1 MFQTIA
7 GTTARKESPTAR
19 ISRPA
24 SRVSIGANSALLP
37 GSESASK
44 PFRRAE
50 RRSMCFGHVGGEE
63 RTKIVEEEFAAF
75 LGTIERQKNQLCH
88 PLREG
93 VGLSIRAAQRFDA

>member
-1 MFQTIA
+1 
-7 GTTARKESPTAR
+7 
-19 ISRPA
+19 
-24 SRVSIGANSALLP
+24 
-37 GSESASK
+37 
-44 PFRRAE
+44 
-50 RRSMCFGHVGGEE
+50 MCFGHVGGEE